1 MSDNRNWNLPSISFP
16 DFLDNLFD
24 SAYIVDTNKKIV
36 YWNKSAE
43 ILTGFDSNEVLGH
56 CCSDN
61 ILTHIDSAGTGLCK
75 TACPLSLTLKDFQ
88 PREAEVFLHHKNG
101 MRIPVSIRISPI
113 HNEHG
118 EIVGAVEFFHDNN
131 PKITLLQQIEELKE
145 LALIDP
151 LTQLGNRRYIEMCLQ
166 TRLAELNR
174 NDIPFGILFLDVD
187 NFKRV
192 NDTYGHDVGD
202 RVLTIVAKTLL
213 HNSRAM
219 DIYGRLGGEELMGII
234 RINDG
239 QQLHIQA
246 ERIRMLIENSY
257 LIHQEKQIRVTVSIG
272 ATMAAKD
279 DTLVSLITRA
289 DNLMYESKR
298 TGKNRVT
305 LK

>member
-1 MSDNRNWNLPSISFP
+1 MNFNKKVNFPSIP
-16 DFLDNLFD
+16 LQDILENLFD
-24 SAYIVDTNKKIV
+24 SAYIVDTNKKIT
-36 YWNKSAE
+36 YWNRSAE
-43 ILTGFDSNEVLGH
+43 KLTGFGSDEVLGH

-61 ILTHIDSAGTGLCK
+61 ILTHIDSAGTCLCK
-75 TACPLSLTLKDFQ
+75 TGCPLSHTLKDFQ
-88 PREAEVFLHHKNG
+88 PREAEVFLHHKSG

-113 HNEHG
+113 HNEQG
-118 EIVGAVEFFHDNN
+118 EIVGAVEFFLDNN

-174 NDIPFGILFLDVD
+174 NDIPFGILFMDVD

-202 RVLTIVAKTLL
+202 RVLSMIAETLRR
-213 HNSRAM
+213 NSRAM
-219 DIYGRLGGEELMGII
+219 DIYGRLGGEELLGII
-234 RINDG
+234 RVHDN
-239 QQLHIQA
+239 QQLETQA
-246 ERIRMLIENSY
+246 ERIRMLIERSY
-257 LIHQEKQIRVTVSIG
+257 LIHHENTIQVTVSIG
-272 ATMAAKD
+272 ATMAAKE